1 MGRQILRW
9 LPVLVVIGTVLY
21 TMSVYAS
28 LPALM
33 PTHWGIDG
41 RPNGWAGREFG
52 AWLLP
57 AIMAFVAVLFRI
69 LPTIDPKKANYAR
82 FGVTYDLTAATIV
95 TFEGVV
101 QWAMLN
107 VALGHGVDL
116 NTIVYVGLG
125 AMFVILG
132 FALPAARQNWF
143 FGIRT
148 PWTLSDEDVWARTH
162 KVGGLLM
169 ATAGVVTIY
178 AALTAP
184 PTVKFAVMLATTL
197 AATAGS
203 VLLSYLYWRRR

>member
-9 LPVLVVIGTVLY
+9 LPVLVVIGTVMY

-28 LPALM
+28 LPAMM

-41 RPNGWAGREFG
+41 RPNGWASREFG

-57 AIMAFVAVLFRI
+57 ALMVFVAGLFRI
-69 LPTIDPKKANYAR
+69 LPTIDPKKENYAK
-82 FGVTYDLTAATIV
+82 FGIAYDLTAAAIV

-107 VALGHGVDL
+107 VALGHAVDL

-132 FALPAARQNWF
+132 FALPA
-143 FGIRT
+143 RT
-148 PWTLSDEDVWARTH
+148 N
-162 KVGGLLM
+162 KIGGLLT
-169 ATAGVVTIY
+169 AAAGVATIV

-197 AATAGS
+197 AAGAGS

>member
-9 LPVLVVIGTVLY
+9 LPGLVVVVTVLY
-21 TMSVYAS
+21 TMSVYAA

-33 PTHWGIDG
+33 PTHWSIDG

-57 AIMAFVAVLFRI
+57 AIMAFMWGLFRV
-69 LPTIDPKKANYAR
+69 LPKIDPKKANYDK
-82 FGVTYDLTAATIV
+82 FGIAYDLAVATIL
-95 TFEGVV
+95 TFEAVV
-101 QWAMLN
+101 QWAILN

-148 PWTLSDEDVWARTH
+148 PWTLSDEGVWERTH

-169 ATAGVVTIY
+169 ATAGIVTLV

-184 PTVKFAVMLATTL
+184 PTTTFVVML
-197 AATAGS
+197 TAMLTS
-203 VLLSYLYWRRR
+203 TAVTILLSYLYWRGR